1 MSKKKYKTKRD
12 YTQTDLDWIR
22 LQNKTK
28 LDELFAEGPDY
39 IERLGRKYY
48 GEGWMKILDGKHPA
62 RTERHKENC
71 QNSLK
76 RLKGEKV
83 PFRKTLQ
90 DYKVVQYSL
99 EDKKI
104 KTFANAR
111 AACKHYGWDED
122 KQSQSIIRCAKGE
135 HETTFGYKWK
145 FKE

>member
-1 MSKKKYKTKRD
+1 MSRKKYNRKRD

-48 GEGWMKILDGKHPA
+48 GEGWMKIIDGNHPA
-62 RTERHKENC
+62 RAARHKENC

-76 RLKGEKV
+76 RLKGEDV

-90 DYKVVQYSL
+90 DYKVVQYTV

-111 AACKHYGWDED
+111 AACKHYGWDD
-122 KQSQSIIRCAKGE
+122 KKSESIIRCARGE
-135 HETTFGYKWK
+135 YVATQGYKWK